1 MKDSYHHGN
10 LRNALIEA
18 GLKIINESGED
29 ALSLRKVAAACGVS
43 HAAPYAHFADK
54 ESLIEAIKQKVTD
67 DFTEELERSVNA
79 PGVTNTEEA
88 ILSMGEAY
96 IMFFRNKPD
105 YFNFLFGKQKIQ
117 VHTDMTREYEDDYPP
132 FILFR
137 GLIKKYFEENHMELS
152 PEQQE
157 IVLLQTW
164 GVVQGLS
171 SLASMDGVEVKTP
184 WEVLAKEC
192 IKGGE

>member
-67 DFTEELERSVNA
+67 DFTGELERSVNE
-79 PGVTNTEEA
+79 PGVESVEDA

-132 FILFR
+132 FI
-137 GLIKKYFEENHMELS
+137 
-152 PEQQE
+152 
-157 IVLLQTW
+157 
-164 GVVQGLS
+164 
-171 SLASMDGVEVKTP
+171 
-184 WEVLAKEC
+184 
-192 IKGGE
+192 

>member
-54 ESLIEAIKQKVTD
+54 ESLIEAIKKKVTD
-67 DFTEELERSVNA
+67 DFTEELERSVHA
-79 PGVTNTEEA
+79 PGVTNSVEA

-105 YFNFLFGKQKIQ
+105 YFNFLFNKQKIQ
-117 VHTDMTREYEDDYPP
+117 IHTDMTKEYEDDYPP
-132 FILFR
+132 FLLFR
-137 GLIKKYFEENHMELS
+137 NLIKKFFEENHVEL
-152 PEQQE
+152 PADQQE
-157 IVLLQTW
+157 IMLLKTW
-164 GVVQGLS
+164 SAVQGLS
-171 SLASMDGVEVKTP
+171 SIASMEGVEVKTP
-184 WEVLAKEC
+184 WEVLAREC